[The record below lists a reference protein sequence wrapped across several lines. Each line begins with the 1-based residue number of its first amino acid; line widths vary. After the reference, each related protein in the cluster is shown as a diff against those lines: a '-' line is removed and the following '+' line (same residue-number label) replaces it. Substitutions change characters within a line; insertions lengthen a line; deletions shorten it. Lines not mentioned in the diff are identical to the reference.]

1 MYGSFSPSGST
12 KRTPSAFPAVEG
24 SDPPRRPRIHADPS
38 RERLAT
44 SATVVTAVRTVGSVI
59 LAGLAAYQGNLALL
73 VLALAVYWIGDSL
86 DGFVARVRDC
96 ETRTGAVLDILCDRL
111 CCAAFY
117 VGLAWMEPHLVPA
130 IFVYLAEFMVVDFF
144 ISIGFLA
151 WPITSPNYFYVVDR
165 TLFLWNWSKPGKT
178 LNSALFAVLL
188 LVTSSMPLGSVVAVG
203 LLVIK
208 LVSFRRMLR
217 IGLPIPSVAL
227 PELAPAGATHDPVRS
242 RQGSWQPV

>member
-12 KRTPSAFPAVEG
+12 KRTPSTFLAVEG
-24 SDPPRRPRIHADPS
+24 SDHPRRPRIHADPS
-38 RERLAT
+38 RERLMT

-59 LAGLAAYQGNLALL
+59 LAAMAAYQGNQALL

-130 IFVYLAEFMVVDFF
+130 IFVYLTEFMVVDFF

-165 TLFLWNWSKPGKT
+165 KLFVWNWSKPGKT

-188 LVTSSMPLGSVVAVG
+188 LVTSSMPLAMAVAVG

-208 LVSFRRMLR
+208 LVSFSRMLR

-227 PELAPAGATHDPVRS
+227 PGVAPAEATQAPIQS